1 MASQNLYWIWLAE
14 RLGAGNR
21 HSIELVEFFG
31 SPFDVYNATEEEL
44 IRSECASESVVRKLL
59 DKDLSLAHKI
69 ADYCASNN
77 VGILSYDSEFYPSR
91 LKTLNDPPCV
101 LYYRG
106 TLPDFDNKVC
116 IAMVGTRKM
125 SEYGKRAAF
134 KIAYELASAEAVVV
148 SGMALGIDSV
158 AACGA
163 ICGGGRTV
171 AVLGCGIDVVYPP
184 QHRKLMDIISEN
196 GAVITEFAPGT
207 GPLGTNFP
215 IRNRIISGL
224 CQGTLIVEA
233 DDHSGAMI
241 TARCA
246 LMQGRDIYALPG
258 NIDESNA
265 QGTNRLIKDG
275 ANAIIE
281 ARDILEN
288 YNLLYGK
295 NINYLSLTYAKERY
309 VYDESAFAKMGISAR
324 KYNGI
329 NAAEKTRDPGASE
342 MRPARRVSL
351 PEKEDMPSTEEKSK
365 KKKHSAFDIGRK
377 DNTEEIIAS
386 LGEFEK
392 EIFSEIPI
400 DRAISMD
407 ALCSL
412 GYTIG
417 EVMSALTLLEVK
429 GLVMPLPGGIY
440 IRK

>member
-1 MASQNLYWIWLAE
+1 MSSQNLYWIWLAE
-14 RLGAGNR
+14 KLGAGNS
-21 HSIELVEFFG
+21 HATDLVEAFG
-31 SPFDVYNATEEEL
+31 SPFEVYNATEEEL
-44 IRSECASESVVRKLL
+44 VRSECVSEEMARRLS
-59 DKDLSLAHKI
+59 DKNLSRAYDI
-69 ADYCASNN
+69 VDFCTANN
-77 VGILSYDSEFYPSR
+77 VGILSYSDEFYPSR
-91 LKTLNDPPCV
+91 LKTLKDAPCV
-101 LYYRG
+101 LYYKG
-106 TLPDFDNKVC
+106 TLPDFDSRVC
-116 IAMVGTRKM
+116 IAVVGTRKM

-134 KIAYELASAEAVVV
+134 KIAYELGSAESIVV

-163 ICGGGRTV
+163 ICGKGKTV
-171 AVLGCGIDVVYPP
+171 AVLGCGIDIVYLP
-184 QHRKLMDIISEN
+184 QHGKLFKIIEEN
-196 GAVITEFAPGT
+196 GVILTEFSPGT
-207 GPLGTNFP
+207 RPIGTNFP

-233 DDHSGAMI
+233 DEHSGAMI

-265 QGTNRLIKDG
+265 QGTNSLIKDG
-275 ANAIIE
+275 ANAIVD

-288 YNLLYGK
+288 YNLLYGR

-309 VYDESAFAKMGISAR
+309 VYDESVFDKMGIAAR
-324 KYNGI
+324 RYNGVNTI
-329 NAAEKTRDPGASE
+329 VSGEATNASE
-342 MRPARRVSL
+342 LRPKRRTQIS
-351 PEKEDMPSTEEKSK
+351 EREDMPSTFDKSEKRFGEFSAEK
-365 KKKHSAFDIGRK
+365 KDS
-377 DNTEEIIAS
+377 TEQVISS

-407 ALCSL
+407 ALCAL

-417 EVMSALTLLEVK
+417 DVMSALTLLEVK
-429 GLVMPLPGGIY
+429 GLVMPLPGSLY

>member
-1 MASQNLYWIWLAE
+1 MTSQNLYWIWLAE
-14 RLGAGNR
+14 RLGAGNS
-21 HSIELVEFFG
+21 HAAELAEMFG
-31 SPFDVYNATEEEL
+31 SPFEVYNATEEEL
-44 IRSECASESVVRKLL
+44 VRSGCISEEMARRLSG
-59 DKDLSLAHKI
+59 KDLSRAYEI
-69 ADYCASNN
+69 VDFCASNN
-77 VGILSYDSEFYPSR
+77 VGILTYSDEFYPSR
-91 LKTLNDPPCV
+91 LKTLKDPPCV

-106 TLPDFDNKVC
+106 TLPDFDNRVC
-116 IAMVGTRKM
+116 IAVVGTRKM

-134 KIAYELASAEAVVV
+134 KIAYELASAESIVV

-163 ICGGGRTV
+163 ICGKGNTV

-184 QHRKLMDIISEN
+184 QHGRLMNIIEEN
-196 GAVITEFAPGT
+196 GVVMTEFSPGT
-207 GPLGTNFP
+207 RPLGTNFP

-233 DDHSGAMI
+233 DERSGAMI

-265 QGTNRLIKDG
+265 QGTNSLIRDG
-275 ANAIIE
+275 ANAVVE

-295 NINYLSLTYAKERY
+295 NINYLSLAYAKERY
-309 VYDESAFAKMGISAR
+309 EYDERVFGKMGIAAR
-324 KYNGI
+324 IYNGI
-329 NAAEKTRDPGASE
+329 NAAAPKDGGASE
-342 MRPARRVSL
+342 LRPKRRTAVS
-351 PEKEDMPSTEEKSK
+351 PSEKTPSTVENK
-365 KKKHSAFDIGRK
+365 KKKFGEFSAEKR
-377 DNTEEIIAS
+377 DNTEEIIS
-386 LGEFEK
+386 KLGDVEK

-407 ALCSL
+407 ALCAL
-412 GYTIG
+412 GYTVG
-417 EVMSALTLLEVK
+417 DVMSALTLLEVK
-429 GLVMPLPGGIY
+429 GLVMPLPGSLY